1 MPQRVDDYVDGSS
14 MVRFIDEFVRT
25 LPMEPMGF
33 ERVRPAATGR
43 PGYDPRMMLSL
54 WIYGYVNGL
63 TSSRKLERESGRNVE
78 VMWLMEMLR
87 PDFKTIC
94 DFRKDHKKA
103 LTGVFRSFT
112 ELCRS
117 EGFVSGELVAIDG
130 SKFRAVNSS
139 DHNYTETKL
148 ARLQEQLEKKIE
160 HYLEQTE
167 VNDAVEV
174 GQEQATITTEQMRE
188 KLARLRERKA
198 DYDVLVNALLE
209 SGATQISTT
218 DPESRSMKMR
228 SGTNVC
234 YNAQTAVDA
243 QNKLIVVAQV
253 TNEVTDQNQLSTV
266 ACEAKRVLG
275 VEQLTV
281 VADKGY
287 SNSVELQRCDD
298 AGITTFVPQPEW
310 RRNDKAG
317 RFSKEDFRYD
327 SDTDIYTCP
336 ANSTLTYRF
345 ESKQKRRMVRYYMS
359 EDCGTCALRD
369 ACIGPHSKRRRLAR
383 RADEQ
388 AITNAARRAAER
400 PDLSVARKA
409 LVEHPF
415 GTIKR
420 WINGG
425 YFLLKGLEGVRAEF
439 SLAALAYNMKRVWRL
454 KTLTPRLQT
463 C

>member
-14 MVRFIDEFVRT
+14 VVRFIDEFVRT
-25 LPMEPMGF
+25 LPMEPLGF

-63 TSSRKLERESGRNVE
+63 SSSRKLEREAGRNVE

-94 DFRKDHKKA
+94 DFRKDHKTA

-112 ELCRS
+112 ELCRT
-117 EGFVSGELVAIDG
+117 EGLVSGELVAIDG

-139 DHNYTETKL
+139 DRNYTESKL
-148 ARLQEQLEKKIE
+148 TRLQEQIGRKIE
-160 HYLEQTE
+160 QYLEQTE
-167 VNDAVEV
+167 ANDALEA
-174 GQEQATITTEQMRE
+174 GQEPVTMTAEQMRE

-198 DYDVLVNALLE
+198 DYDALVTELHE

-228 SGTNVC
+228 SGTNIC
-234 YNAQTAVDA
+234 YNVQTAVEA

-266 ACEAKRVLG
+266 AREAKNVLG

-287 SNSVELQRCDD
+287 SNSVELQRCED
-298 AGITTFVPQPEW
+298 AGITTYVPQPEW
-310 RRNDKAG
+310 RHNDKTG

-327 SDTDIYTCP
+327 DDTDTYTCP
-336 ANSTLTYRF
+336 ADSTLTYRF
-345 ESKQKRRMVRYYMS
+345 ESTQKRRTVRYYMS
-359 EDCGTCALRD
+359 EDCGRCALRD
-369 ACIGPHSKRRRLAR
+369 ACIGPRSKRRRLAR
-383 RADEQ
+383 RADEH

-400 PDLSVARKA
+400 PDLTTARKA

-425 YFLLKGLEGVRAEF
+425 YFLLKGLDGVRAEF
-439 SLAALAYNMKRVWRL
+439 SLAALAYNIKRVWRL
-454 KTLTPRLQT
+454 KNLTPQLQT